1 MQILGWI
8 QGLGNKVKRRWI
20 KELCQKHI
28 INFASIQETKAE
40 SISLLTIKDLWGN
53 VVGSS
58 VGCSGSILCMWNPN
72 MFVKEQV
79 STCDYFVALMGTWAL
94 TSSKLLIISV
104 YAPQELNERRDLWDY
119 LHTIID
125 RWEGD
130 TVIMGD
136 FNESL
141 NIVEPNGLIRLKKK
155 LQALKIAIKAWSKEA
170 NKRSNDRKI
179 NIQQNLSEVD
189 KLIDQGKS
197 NDEILI
203 KRITLLNDL
212 QELNNRNAMEISQKA
227 KIRWSIEGDEN
238 SKYFHGIMNKKRSQ
252 LAIRGTLANGEWISE
267 PHRVKNEFFTHFKK
281 QFSPIQAPSICFDFT
296 FPTRLSSDQV
306 QDLERPVTY
315 EEVKRAVWDCGT
327 NKSPGPDGFSF
338 EFYRKYWTTIDDDV
352 FQAVR
357 DFFVNGH
364 FPRGC
369 NSSFI
374 ALIPKI
380 QDAKFVKDFRPIS
393 LIGSVYKIIAKIL
406 ANRLCLVLPYLISDV
421 QSAFVANR
429 QILDGPFILNELLS
443 WCKFKK
449 LNGMIFKVDFE
460 KAFDSVKWDYL
471 DETLKAFGFGL
482 KWRNW
487 ISSCLNNAMGS
498 VLVNGSPTLEFQ
510 FHKGLK
516 QGDPISPF
524 LFILIMETL
533 HLTFKRVLNAGLYKG
548 ISLNDSFTIS
558 HLFYADDV
566 VFIGEWNNNNIQTL
580 LSVLR
585 CFYLASGLK
594 INLHKSKLMGIGV
607 SSNVVA
613 AAASLIGCSILTAP
627 FNYLG
632 VKVGSNMSRINSWD
646 DVISKVSSRLSK
658 WKLKLLSIG
667 GRLTLLKSVLTS
679 IPLYH
684 MSIFKVPIGV
694 LNHLESIRRN
704 FFYGVDGSDRKLAW
718 IGWNMVLTSKKN
730 GGLGVSSFFAHNRA
744 LLFKWVWR
752 FLTDGSSLWTRF
764 IKAIFGNKGALDT
777 HKLIPRR
784 SPWQDVILAIHSLQ
798 SKGINLMD
806 FIQKKV
812 GNGENTSFWDDSW
825 LGEVAL
831 KVLYKRLYALE
842 MCKSISVAEKMGHPS
857 LSHSFRRMPRGGV
870 EQENYGLLCSK
881 VADLVLPNISDRWCW
896 SLEGSQEFSV
906 KSSRILID
914 NTILPKAEV
923 PTRWLR
929 VVPIKVNVH
938 AWRVC
943 LDKLPTRANL
953 SLRGMDIPSI
963 ACPLCNSAVESTS
976 HIFFACLLARQV
988 WRKFLI
994 WWELEDVA
1002 FNSYNEW
1009 LNWIVNIRLQK
1020 QLKVF
1025 LEDLS
1030 LNIQPFLLGKN
1041 IDHLRIPLRDIESAT
1056 NKFSTNCIGSG
1067 GFGTVY
1073 KAELDIFD
1081 DTISSVPEGKNKL
1094 EFSKKRRTVAVKRLK
1109 RDQGEVA

>member
-1 MQILGWI
+1 MRETNYDYGPSPFRFFHSW
-8 QGLGNKVKRRWI
+8 
-20 KELCQKHI
+20 
-28 INFASIQETKAE
+28 FAMEGFNSFVET
-40 SISLLTIKDLWGN
+40 
-53 VVGSS
+53 
-58 VGCSGSILCMWNPN
+58 
-72 MFVKEQV
+72 
-79 STCDYFVALMGTWAL
+79 TW
-94 TSSKLLIISV
+94 K
-104 YAPQELNERRDLWDY
+104 
-119 LHTIID
+119 
-125 RWEGD
+125 
-130 TVIMGD
+130 
-136 FNESL
+136 SL

-516 QGDPISPF
+516 Q
-524 LFILIMETL
+524 
-533 HLTFKRVLNAGLYKG
+533 
-548 ISLNDSFTIS
+548 
-558 HLFYADDV
+558 DV
-566 VFIGEWNNNNIQTL
+566 
-580 LSVLR
+580 
-585 CFYLASGLK
+585 
-594 INLHKSKLMGIGV
+594 
-607 SSNVVA
+607 
-613 AAASLIGCSILTAP
+613 ASLIGCSILTAP

-646 DVISKVSSRLSK
+646 DVIS
-658 WKLKLLSIG
+658 
-667 GRLTLLKSVLTS
+667 
-679 IPLYH
+679 
-684 MSIFKVPIGV
+684 KVPIGV

-976 HIFFACLLARQV
+976 HIFFACPLARQV
-988 WRKFLI
+988 WRNFLI

-1009 LNWIVNIRLQK
+1009 LIWIVNIRLHK

-1025 LEDLS
+1025 LEGI
-1030 LNIQPFLLGKN
+1030 LNEIYLVQ
-1041 IDHLRIPLRDIESAT
+1041 E
-1056 NKFSTNCIGSG
+1056 
-1067 GFGTVY
+1067 
-1073 KAELDIFD
+1073 
-1081 DTISSVPEGKNKL
+1081 
-1094 EFSKKRRTVAVKRLK
+1094 
-1109 RDQGEVA
+1109 